1 MGGVR
6 LYPSCPICLIT
17 ASIIALRSAR
27 LAAQHGC
34 LDCLGNEASKKVSCT
49 FEAPAGGAKRRPL
62 PPIPIQVARGRL
74 SKQIAHDIGIAEA
87 TVKVH
92 RSRAMQIYIICNGQP
107 SVR

>member
-1 MGGVR
+1 MHFRGTRRGPQSVVHFHQFPFKWR
-6 LYPSCPICLIT
+6 
-17 ASIIALRSAR
+17 
-27 LAAQHGC
+27 AAG
-34 LDCLGNEASKKVSCT
+34 
-49 FEAPAGGAKRRPL
+49 
-62 PPIPIQVARGRL
+62 L